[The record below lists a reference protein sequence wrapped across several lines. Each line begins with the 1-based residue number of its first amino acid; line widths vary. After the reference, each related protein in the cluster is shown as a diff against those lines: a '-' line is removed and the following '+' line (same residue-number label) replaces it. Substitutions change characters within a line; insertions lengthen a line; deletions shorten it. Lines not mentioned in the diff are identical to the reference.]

1 MKREVMNVESFK
13 EMYESFGVW
22 APVII
27 VSITLIRILLNPQKL
42 REFMDT
48 FSYARRRNVRD
59 KEKSLASP
67 YLDSLTR
74 KSIQKQISEDYF
86 YQSTGMRLDFYLRH
100 ALLQLYEYSK
110 GSITLA
116 NFKRARIHLSYED
129 KRLKVS
135 INKFE
140 KLFGMFSG
148 IFFLVLSAMATFL
161 ALYLINFLFI
171 TDSTNILT
179 KEVIGS
185 AIVIVVYILVVLWG
199 SLLFLNI
206 FSEIKNAEKIEK
218 FLHENPEFNDE
229 YLTKEPI
236 FDIAV
241 NDTQALE
248 NQNES

>member
-1 MKREVMNVESFK
+1 M
-13 EMYESFGVW
+13 
-22 APVII
+22 
-27 VSITLIRILLNPQKL
+27 
-42 REFMDT
+42 
-48 FSYARRRNVRD
+48 
-59 KEKSLASP
+59 
-67 YLDSLTR
+67 
-74 KSIQKQISEDYF
+74 
-86 YQSTGMRLDFYLRH
+86 
-100 ALLQLYEYSK
+100 LQLYEYSK
-110 GSITLA
+110 GSITLP
-116 NFKRARIHLSYED
+116 NFKRARIHLSYEN

-185 AIVIVVYILVVLWG
+185 AIVIVVYILVILWG

-229 YLTKEPI
+229 YLMKDPVFNI
-236 FDIAV
+236 DI
-241 NDTQALE
+241 N
-248 NQNES
+248 